1 MDIILKGHIVKTW
14 PVEQGV
20 SAKTN
25 QPWAKQHYLIE
36 ELADERYPTRV
47 VFSIFGIDRIQEAN
61 LHMGDV
67 VTVHLAIKVNTA
79 KDGRAFNNIECW
91 KVSHGIIQ
99 IPNADGQ

>member
-1 MDIILKGHIVKTW
+1 MKGHIVKSW
-14 PVEQGV
+14 PIEQGV
-20 SAKTN
+20 SASTN
-25 QPWAKQHYLIE
+25 KPWAKQFYLIE

-61 LHMGDV
+61 LRMGDV

-91 KVSHGIIQ
+91 KVVRGITQ
-99 IPNADGQ
+99 MPNADGK